1 MSLSAQVRQI
11 GVSGHGSAAGRAARA
26 DVPAAECRARPGL
39 SSLALRTALRSGVV
53 SPLRTRTLK
62 FKPLTV
68 SVTTTPVGYYPK
80 GFNSLATALSTRGM
94 SFAFATL
101 LSIDRTLWRG
111 AGGAGLYSLA
121 IRLQY
126 DGGQTPSIVQIPPW
140 GKGSRFDK

>member
-1 MSLSAQVRQI
+1 M
-11 GVSGHGSAAGRAARA
+11 
-26 DVPAAECRARPGL
+26 PAAECRARPGL
-39 SSLALRTALRSGVV
+39 SVWLCAPLWRGLT
-53 SPLRTRTLK
+53 LRTRTLK